1 MLGDVLLIEDKHRK
15 ASAQVFEHV
24 KAMPGDKITIAI
36 SGESGSGK
44 TEIGHV
50 LARLLKKEGTPAKIM
65 HIDNYY
71 KTSPQERHAWRVEHG
86 VDSIG
91 YTEYDWDLINQNMTE
106 FREDKA
112 DVMMPCIDLL
122 TDQED
127 KLLTSFQ
134 GLRYMI
140 IEGLYAVKA
149 EADLRVFID
158 VTYHDTKKAQIV
170 RGKEKMNDWRLSVL
184 KREHEVIRSLRPLAD
199 LLVTPEFDVVEA

>member
-1 MLGDVLLIEDKHRK
+1 
-15 ASAQVFEHV
+15 
-24 KAMPGDKITIAI
+24 
-36 SGESGSGK
+36 
-44 TEIGHV
+44 
-50 LARLLKKEGTPAKIM
+50 
-65 HIDNYY
+65 
-71 KTSPQERHAWRVEHG
+71 VEHG
-86 VDSIG
+86 VDNIG

-112 DVMMPCIDLL
+112 DVIMPCIDLL

-127 KLLTSFQ
+127 KLLTSFK

-170 RGKEKMNDWRLSVL
+170 RGKEKMDDWRLSVL

-199 LLVTPEFDVVEA
+199 LIVIPDFDVVEA

>member
-1 MLGDVLLIEDKHRK
+1 
-15 ASAQVFEHV
+15 
-24 KAMPGDKITIAI
+24 
-36 SGESGSGK
+36 
-44 TEIGHV
+44 
-50 LARLLKKEGTPAKIM
+50 
-65 HIDNYY
+65 
-71 KTSPQERHAWRVEHG
+71 
-86 VDSIG
+86 
-91 YTEYDWDLINQNMTE
+91 MTE

-158 VTYHDTKKAQIV
+158 VTYHDTKKAQLA

-199 LLVTPEFDVVEA
+199 LIVTPDFDVVEA

>member
-1 MLGDVLLIEDKHRK
+1 
-15 ASAQVFEHV
+15 
-24 KAMPGDKITIAI
+24 
-36 SGESGSGK
+36 
-44 TEIGHV
+44 
-50 LARLLKKEGTPAKIM
+50 
-65 HIDNYY
+65 
-71 KTSPQERHAWRVEHG
+71 VEHG

-91 YTEYDWDLINQNMTE
+91 YTEYDWDLINQNMAE
-106 FREDKA
+106 FRKDKA
-112 DVMMPCIDLL
+112 EVVMPCIDLL

-127 KLLTSFQ
+127 KLLTSFL

>member
-1 MLGDVLLIEDKHRK
+1 MLGDVLLIKDKHRK
-15 ASAQVFEHV
+15 ASAQIFEHV
-24 KAMPGDKITIAI
+24 KAMLGDKITIAI
-36 SGESGSGK
+36 GGESGSGK

-50 LARLLKKEGTPAKIM
+50 LARLLKKEGTPAKVM

-71 KTSPQERHAWRVEHG
+71 KTSPEERHEWRVAHG

-91 YTEYDWDLINQNMTE
+91 YTEYDWDLINQNMIE

-112 DVMMPCIDLL
+112 EVIMPCIDLL

-158 VTYHDTKKAQIV
+158 VTYHDTKKAQIA

-199 LLVTPEFDVVEA
+199 LIVTPDFDVVEA